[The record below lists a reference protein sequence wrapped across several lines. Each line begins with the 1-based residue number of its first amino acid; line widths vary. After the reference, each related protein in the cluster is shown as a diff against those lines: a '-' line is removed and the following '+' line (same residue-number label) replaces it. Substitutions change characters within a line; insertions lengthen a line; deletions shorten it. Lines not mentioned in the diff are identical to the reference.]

1 MRWFFLIL
9 LAAAS
14 LATGLTAPAQTQAP
28 SLLIYWMDTEGDAA
42 TLIVTPAGQ
51 SLLIDSG
58 SSEDD
63 NRDAHR
69 IFDVASKEAGL
80 KKIDY
85 LLTTHFRPDHM
96 GGAAALSQLIP
107 IEHFLD
113 HGGSVET
120 QTPEGEKL
128 FDDYLKLTTGKRTA
142 LRVGDHIPLAGVEVD
157 VVASN
162 GAVIERPLAGAAA
175 NPYCAK
181 AQTRPADKGEDSR
194 GVGILLTKGKF
205 RYLNLGDLT
214 WDREMALACPVNKLG
229 VVTLF
234 DASAHGFDK
243 NNSGAPAF
251 VWAIDPRIVV
261 VNNAEH
267 KGLDAEAWD
276 TLSKIPDVQG
286 KWQQHVSLDDTANL
300 AAHNTRGLM
309 IANTSK
315 TIHGFWLKA
324 MISPASNVTITNS
337 RNGYTEVYA
346 PR

>member
-1 MRWFFLIL
+1 V
-9 LAAAS
+9 
-14 LATGLTAPAQTQAP
+14 TAQTQAP
-28 SLLIYWMDTEGDAA
+28 SLQIYWIDTEGDAA
-42 TLIVTPAGQ
+42 TLIVTPTGQ

-58 SSEDD
+58 SSDED

-96 GGAAALSQLIP
+96 GGAAALSKLIP

-120 QTPEGEKL
+120 QTPEGDKL
-128 FDDYLKLTTGKRTA
+128 FADYLQLTAGKRVVLKA
-142 LRVGDHIPLAGVEVD
+142 GDRIPLTGLEVD

-162 GAVIERPLAGAAA
+162 GAVIEQPLPGAGP
-175 NPYCAK
+175 NPFCTK
-181 AQTRPADKGEDSR
+181 AQTKPPDKTEEARSI
-194 GVGILLTKGKF
+194 GVLLT
-205 RYLNLGDLT
+205 
-214 WDREMALACPVNKLG
+214 
-229 VVTLF
+229 
-234 DASAHGFDK
+234 AHGFEK

-251 VWAIDPRIVV
+251 VWAIDPQIVV
-261 VNNAEH
+261 INNAEH

-276 TLSKIPDVQG
+276 TISKIPNLQG

-324 MISPASNVTITNS
+324 MVSPAGNVTITNS

>member
-1 MRWFFLIL
+1 MPRFFLIL

-14 LATGLTAPAQTQAP
+14 LATGVTAQTQAP
-28 SLLIYWMDTEGDAA
+28 SLQIYWIDTEGDAA
-42 TLIVTPAGQ
+42 TLIVTPTGQ

-58 SSEDD
+58 SSDED

-96 GGAAALSQLIP
+96 GGAAALSKLIP

-120 QTPEGEKL
+120 QTPEGDKL
-128 FDDYLKLTTGKRTA
+128 FADYLQLTAGKRVVLKA
-142 LRVGDHIPLAGVEVD
+142 GDRIPLTGLEVD

-162 GAVIERPLAGAAA
+162 GAVIEQPLPGAGP
-175 NPYCAK
+175 NPFCTK
-181 AQTRPADKGEDSR
+181 AQTKPPDKTEEARSI
-194 GVGILLTKGKF
+194 GVLLTKGKF

-214 WDREMALACPVNKLG
+214 WDREMALACPINKLG

-234 DASAHGFDK
+234 DATAHGFEK

-251 VWAIDPRIVV
+251 VWAIDPQIVV
-261 VNNAEH
+261 INNAEH

-276 TLSKIPDVQG
+276 TISKIPNLQG

-324 MISPASNVTITNS
+324 MVSPAGNVTITNS